1 MKKNK
6 CFYLSRVTIIAAV
19 FLMHMHK
26 ANAQLSKSTTNDT
39 TFYITY
45 PKMLTGRFYF
55 SQKYTAFTLQGSGQ
69 TRDLQYRPN
78 TTLNMGLGA
87 TYHNFSLNLAYGF
100 GFLNQNDE
108 KGNTKYLD
116 LQGHFYPKK
125 WVVDWN
131 GQLYKGYY
139 LYPKSY
145 AADISGNY
153 YVRPDAKVN
162 LFGVAA
168 YRVLNN
174 RRFSYNA
181 AMIQN
186 EWQRKS
192 AGSLLLGAE
201 IYYGVIKADS
211 ALVPAAVADH
221 YKQAGINEIKNFSI
235 GPGIGYAYTL
245 VVQHHF
251 FIMGSLAANLN
262 LGFSSE
268 TGISGTNNKTSLN
281 ATALFR
287 VAAGYNSSSWNLSAN
302 WVGNRQ
308 PVTGASSSNNYL
320 LQTGNYRI
328 IVAKKIMPGPKLG
341 KFLNKFD

>member
-6 CFYLSRVTIIAAV
+6 CFYLSRATIIAAIV
-19 FLMHMHK
+19 LINLPE
-26 ANAQLSKSTTNDT
+26 ARAQLSKHTANDT
-39 TFYITY
+39 AFYITY

-69 TRDLQYRPN
+69 AKDLQYRPN
-78 TTLNMGLGA
+78 TTLNMGVGA

-100 GFLNQNDE
+100 GFLNQTQE
-108 KGNTKYLD
+108 KGKTKYLD
-116 LQGHFYPKK
+116 LQGHFYPSK
-125 WVVDWN
+125 WVVDWY

-139 LYPKSY
+139 LCPKSY
-145 AADISGNY
+145 ATATSGKY

-162 LFGVAA
+162 LFGIAA

-174 RRFSYNA
+174 KRLSYNA

-201 IYYGVIKADS
+201 IYYAVIKADS

-221 YKQAGINEIKNFSI
+221 YKQAGITEIKNFSI

-245 VVQHHF
+245 VIQRHF
-251 FIMGSLAANLN
+251 FVMGSLAANLN

-268 TGISGTNNKTSLN
+268 TGIAGTHNKTSVN
-281 ATALFR
+281 TSALFR

-302 WVGNRQ
+302 WVGNRL
-308 PVTGASSSNNYL
+308 PVSGSSSSNNYL

-328 IVAKKIMPGPKLG
+328 ILAKKIMPAPKL
-341 KFLNKFD
+341 KRLLNKFD